1 MIFISRLILKF
12 KSCGDLKYSCIN
24 NYDIQGFIYSLL
36 KDTDLSVYHNV
47 KGFKFFNFSNIFPVS
62 DFKIDEFKNLIISS
76 PNDLLINVLK
86 DSLSEVKVFRLN
98 KYYFRLEN
106 ITFLNSKVKSR
117 VLTST
122 PIVLFENNRE
132 NRYYSFKSNPDF
144 NFYFNRLKDNAL
156 KKYNAF
162 TGENFVLDG
171 ELFSSFSFRKE
182 VAVPISKKGE
192 KFLII
197 GSLWSLLEFNINKE
211 NKDFYQ
217 FLFDTGF
224 GEKNS
229 LGFGMLNNKR

>member
-1 MIFISRLILKF
+1 MSRLILKF
-12 KSCGDLKYSCIN
+12 KSCGDLKYSCIGK
-24 NYDIQGFIYSLL
+24 YDIQGFIYSLL
-36 KDTDLSVYHNV
+36 KSTDLSVYHNV

-62 DFKIDEFKNLIISS
+62 DFKVDNCKNLIISS
-76 PNDLLINVLK
+76 PNVLFINVLK
-86 DSLSEVKVFRLN
+86 DSLKDVKVFRLN
-98 KYYFRLEN
+98 KYYFRLEKV
-106 ITFLNSKVKSR
+106 TFLNTKVGSKLIS
-117 VLTST
+117 ST

-132 NRYYSFKSNPDF
+132 NKYYSFKSSPDF

-162 TGENFVLDG
+162 KGENFVLDG

-182 VAVPISKKGE
+182 VAVPVTKKGD

-197 GSLWSLLEFNINKE
+197 GSLWNLLELDINKN

-217 FLFDTGF
+217 FLFDVGF